1 MARTIAQIKTEITT
15 AFTADETVA
24 ARYGFTKGVAFEDTF
39 SKVSLESILF
49 FVVAA
54 AMWTLESL
62 FDIHKKEVAEL
73 LDTKK
78 PHRLKWYRDKA
89 LAFQLGRSLEPDTD
103 TYAELVDS
111 ERVVRY
117 ASAVE
122 YQGRLYIKL
131 AKGSGDKQPLS
142 GAEQTA
148 VTAYFSEIKD
158 AGVVLEVV
166 NEPADH
172 MRLSMDI
179 YYDPMVFAPSG
190 LRLDT
195 GEDAVRNAI
204 KSYLQNLP
212 FNGEY
217 RNSALV
223 DRLQALD
230 GVVIPELRE
239 ALTVSDADYQ
249 AATGAK
255 PWTGIQ
261 AKSLPVSGYYKIY
274 EESNLV
280 LAFKAYQTI
289 ESV

>member
-1 MARTIAQIKTEITT
+1 
-15 AFTADETVA
+15 
-24 ARYGFTKGVAFEDTF
+24 
-39 SKVSLESILF
+39 
-49 FVVAA
+49 
-54 AMWTLESL
+54 
-62 FDIHKKEVAEL
+62 
-73 LDTKK
+73 
-78 PHRLKWYRDKA
+78 
-89 LAFQLGRSLEPDTD
+89 
-103 TYAELVDS
+103 
-111 ERVVRY
+111 
-117 ASAVE
+117 
-122 YQGRLYIKL
+122 
-131 AKGSGDKQPLS
+131 
-142 GAEQTA
+142 
-148 VTAYFSEIKD
+148 
-158 AGVVLEVV
+158 
-166 NEPADH
+166 
-172 MRLSMDI
+172 MDI

-274 EESNLV
+274 EDSNLV